1 MSGRLLLEAGRFVRS
16 NLSSLVA
23 TGLEWLL
30 VTGLVV
36 ARAHYLAAAA
46 AGAVLGAGVDFGLK
60 RHWAFRR
67 ARKGRVHQEAARYLV
82 VSAGSLAL
90 NLGLSWL
97 LVDGLGLPKVPGIIA
112 ASVSVGAAFNYPLH
126 RHFTFP
132 HGVHRPAEEGGG
144 AR

>member
-46 AGAVLGAGVDFGLK
+46 AGAVLGGGVDFGLK

-67 ARKGRVHQEAARYLV
+67 AEKGLVHHEAARYLV
-82 VSAGSLAL
+82 VSVGSLAL
-90 NLGLSWL
+90 NLGLAWL
-97 LVDGLGLPKVPGIIA
+97 LVGGFGLPKIPGVIG
-112 ASVSVGAAFNYPLH
+112 ASVAVGAAFNYPLH

-132 HGVHRPAEEGGG
+132 QGVHRPAEEGGG
-144 AR
+144 VR